1 MVRKKIVST
10 ATLVFVTGLMSF
22 GQSPDE
28 PKTTTG
34 NFGGGFAI
42 TSGNTDT
49 KNFNLT
55 FAMVR
60 DPKTRNVIKAN
71 AAYLRGDQND
81 ILSVDRT
88 SINLRDEYTLSGRT
102 FAFGQVDYLRDQFK
116 QIIFLWA
123 PGGGLGYKLLDGENT
138 KFAVDGGAGAIFE
151 KNPGLLV

>member
-1 MVRKKIVST
+1 MFGSKIANAAAFVFLV
-10 ATLVFVTGLMSF
+10 ATVAFS
-22 GQSPDE
+22 QAPEE
-28 PKTTTG
+28 PKVTTG

-42 TSGNTDT
+42 TGGNTDT

-88 SINLRDEYTLSGRT
+88 AINLRDEYTFSGRT
-102 FAFGQVDYLRDQFK
+102 FAFGQLDYLRDQFK

-123 PGGGLGYKLLDGENT
+123 P
-138 KFAVDGGAGAIFE
+138 
-151 KNPGLLV
+151 